1 MKVAIGL
8 YSEYEVWR
16 LPEEPL
22 QFLKAE
28 FLGVS
33 FVPTDSD
40 EAFARE
46 LEDAEIALCWAL
58 TPEQFGKEKRLRWV
72 QSTAAGVGK
81 NLFPEMVKSDVLLTN
96 ASGVHAIP
104 ISEHVIGLMLSLSRK
119 LHLAMRLQIERKWR
133 EESIV
138 NIPDLPGEMFEKT
151 FGIIGLGAIG
161 RAVAE
166 RAKALGMQ
174 VIGTRKNWKR
184 SENFVDQLLPPEQM
198 DTLLSQSDVVVV
210 ACPLTEETKGLIGK
224 EQLRKMKPT
233 AFLINIA
240 RGKIIDEQ
248 ALIRALKESWIR
260 GAGLDVFEEEPL
272 PEASELWGL
281 PNVVITP
288 HVAGATPKYWARV
301 ANLFADNL
309 RRFLDGQPLLNVV
322 DKKLGY

>member
-8 YSEYEVWR
+8 YSKFEVWR

-22 QFLKAE
+22 RFLKEE
-28 FLGVS
+28 FSEVV

-40 EAFARE
+40 EDFARE

-58 TPEQFGKEKRLRWV
+58 TPEQFRKAKRLRWV
-72 QSTAAGVGK
+72 QSAAAGAGK

-104 ISEHVIGLMLSLSRK
+104 ISEHVIGVMLSLSRK

-138 NIPDLPGEMFEKT
+138 NIRDLPGEMFDKT
-151 FGIIGLGAIG
+151 IGIIGLGAIG

-174 VIGTRKNWKR
+174 VIGIRKNWKR
-184 SENFVDQLLPPEQM
+184 LENFVDQLLPPEQL
-198 DTLLSQSDVVVV
+198 DKLLEQSDVVVV
-210 ACPLTEETKGLIGK
+210 ACPLTEETKGLIGEAK
-224 EQLRKMKPT
+224 LRKMKPT

-240 RGKIIDEQ
+240 RGKIIDEK
-248 ALIRALKESWIR
+248 ALIRALKEGWIG

-288 HVAGATPKYWARV
+288 HVAGATPKYWTRV